1 MHHNRHRPHSTTVP
15 LKTLRHSDT
24 ILAGTGNSGARF
36 GHRIYSTSFLAN
48 QSAASAALE
57 AGEHRTTGQERGPGA
72 GVRGGG
78 GAVRG
83 EEEENKKKKKVR
95 KKKKKKKKR
104 RGFVFFHCKA

>member
-36 GHRIYSTSFLAN
+36 GNRIYSTSFLAN

-57 AGEHRTTGQERGPGA
+57 AGEHRTTGQERGPGGA

-78 GAVRG
+78 GGGGGG
-83 EEEENKKKKKVR
+83 EGGRRR
-95 KKKKKKKKR
+95 K
-104 RGFVFFHCKA
+104 